1 MVDPVLSFAVAV
13 ALLIGLLIMRQE
25 VHVAVVVST
34 LAFGLLTLGPSL
46 PESTFKGIFSRSTLS
61 LVTAFSSALFISYIL
76 KVNGLFD
83 RITDFAVSIGPRFA
97 SLFIPVLIGLIPMP
111 GGALVSAM
119 MMKEHYMERQKL
131 DSDFATF
138 VNYWFRHVT
147 IPVWPIFQS
156 IIIASV
162 ILQTSVVRVVE
173 ATYPAAIGSTLAGL
187 LIFLTGMR
195 RANNSLEKTGVSYR
209 SLAYFWPFI
218 TIIFL
223 IFLVKLPVDI
233 SLLLTAIVVTAYAR
247 PKLKD
252 VKEGLKF
259 AFSVKILAVV
269 LAVTM
274 FTQYVYDSRAAEALY
289 NFMLS
294 RRIPPL
300 LLCFLITF
308 VIGVTTAGEYVYT
321 GTALPLLSVIIGTS
335 SNIRDL
341 YLLTSYAGGYFG
353 VMLSPVHLCL
363 VLTLEYYGSRYS
375 GVYRYLLPATLL
387 SLVITFLV
395 AIPLSGELA

>member
-1 MVDPVLSFAVAV
+1 MVDPVLSFTVAI
-13 ALLIGLLIMRQE
+13 ALLIGLLLMKQE
-25 VHVAVVVST
+25 VHVAVVIST
-34 LAFGLLTLGPSL
+34 LAFGFLTLGPSL
-46 PESTFKGIFSRSTLS
+46 PESTIKGIFSKSTLS

-76 KVNGLFD
+76 KVNGLLD
-83 RITDFAVSIGPRFA
+83 RITELAVSISPKFA

-119 MMKEHYMERQKL
+119 MMKEHYIERQRL
-131 DSDFATF
+131 DSSFATF
-138 VNYWFRHVT
+138 INYWFRHVT

-162 ILQTSVVRVVE
+162 ILQTSVVRIVE
-173 ATYPAAIGSTLAGL
+173 ATYPAAVGSVIAGL
-187 LIFLTGMR
+187 MIFLTGLR
-195 RANNSLEKTGVSYR
+195 GADNSVEKGEVRYR
-209 SLAYFWPFI
+209 SLVYFWPFI
-218 TIIFL
+218 MIIALIFL
-223 IFLVKLPVDI
+223 IKLPVDI
-233 SLLLTAIVVTAYAR
+233 SLFLAAIVVTAYAR

-259 AFSVKILAVV
+259 AFSIKILAVV

-289 NFMLS
+289 NFMLA
-294 RRIPPL
+294 RNIPPL
-300 LLCFLITF
+300 PLCFLVTF

-335 SNIRDL
+335 ENIRNL

-363 VLTLEYYGSRYS
+363 VLTLGYYKSGYS
-375 GVYRYLLPATLL
+375 GVYKYLLPATLL
-387 SLVITFLV
+387 SLAITFLIAV
-395 AIPLSGELA
+395 PLEGGAL

>member
-1 MVDPVLSFAVAV
+1 MLSFAIAV
-13 ALLIGLLIMRQE
+13 ALLVGLLLMKQE
-25 VHVAVVVST
+25 VHIAVVVST
-34 LAFGLLTLGPSL
+34 LAFGILTLGPSF
-46 PESTFKGIFSRSTLS
+46 PESTLRGIFSRSTLS

-83 RITDFAVSIGPRFA
+83 RITEFATGIGPRFA

-119 MMKEHYMERQKL
+119 MMREHYMERQRL

-138 VNYWFRHVT
+138 VNYWFRHIT

-162 ILQTSVVRVVE
+162 ILQTSVVRIVE

-187 LIFLTGMR
+187 LLFLLGSR
-195 RANNSLEKTGVSYR
+195 GIGGGVGRGRVNSRYLI
-209 SLAYFWPFI
+209 YFWPFI
-218 TIIFL
+218 LIIFL
-223 IFLVKLPVDI
+223 IFFLRLPVDI
-233 SLLLTAIVVTAYAR
+233 SLLLTAVIVTLYAR
-247 PKLKD
+247 PGRKD
-252 VKEGLKF
+252 LKEGLKF
-259 AFSVKILAVV
+259 AFSIKILAVV

-289 NFMLS
+289 RFMTS
-294 RRIPPL
+294 RNIPPL
-300 LLCFLITF
+300 PLCFLITF

-321 GTALPLLSVIIGTS
+321 GTALPLLSTIIGTS
-335 SNIRDL
+335 SGIKDI

-363 VLTLEYYGSRYS
+363 VLTLEYYGARYS
-375 GVYRYLLPATLL
+375 GVYRYLVPATLL
-387 SLVITFLV
+387 SLAITFSL
-395 AIPLSGELA
+395 ALPLQGGLS

>member
-1 MVDPVLSFAVAV
+1 MMDPVLSFAVAI
-13 ALLIGLLIMRQE
+13 ALLIGLLLAKQE
-25 VHVAVVVST
+25 VHIAIVVST
-34 LAFGLLTLGPSL
+34 LAFGILTLGSSFL
-46 PESTFKGIFSRSTLS
+46 ESTFKGVFSRSTLS

-83 RITDFAVSIGPRFA
+83 RITELAVSIGPRFA
-97 SLFIPVLIGLIPMP
+97 SIFIPVLIGLIPMP

-138 VNYWFRHVT
+138 VNYWFRHIT

-162 ILQTSVVRVVE
+162 ILQTSVVRVIE

-187 LIFLTGMR
+187 LILLPGMR
-195 RANNSLEKTGVSYR
+195 KANNSIERGKVSYR
-209 SLAYFWPFI
+209 SLVYFWPFI
-218 TIIFL
+218 LIIVL
-223 IFLVKLPVDI
+223 IFLVKLSVDI
-233 SLLLTAIVVTAYAR
+233 SLLLTAVVVMAYAR
-247 PKLKD
+247 PKLRE

-259 AFSVKILAVV
+259 AFSAKILAVV

-289 NFMLS
+289 DFMVS
-294 RRIPPL
+294 RNLPSL

-308 VIGVTTAGEYVYT
+308 LIGVTTAAEYVYT
-321 GTALPLLSVIIGTS
+321 GTALPLLSVIIGKS
-335 SNIRDL
+335 SSIRDL

-363 VLTLEYYGSRYS
+363 VLTLEYYRSRYS

-387 SLVITFLV
+387 SMLLTFLV
-395 AIPLSGELA
+395 ASLSEGGFA

>member
-1 MVDPVLSFAVAV
+1 MVDPVLSFAIAM
-13 ALLIGLLIMRQE
+13 ALLIGLLMMRQE
-25 VHVAVVVST
+25 VHIAVVIST
-34 LAFGLLTLGPSL
+34 LSFGVLTLGLSL

-61 LVTAFSSALFISYIL
+61 LITAFSSALFISYIL

-83 RITDFAVSIGPRFA
+83 RITEFAVGIGPRFA

-119 MMKEHYMERQKL
+119 MMKEHYIERQKL
-131 DSDFATF
+131 KSDFATF

-162 ILQTSVVRVVE
+162 ILRTSVVRVIE

-187 LIFLTGMR
+187 VIFLLGIKG
-195 RANNSLEKTGVSYR
+195 AENSPERGRINYR
-209 SLAYFWPFI
+209 YLFYLWPFI
-218 TIIFL
+218 LIITL
-223 IFLVKLPVDI
+223 IFIMGLPVDI
-233 SLLLTAIVVTAYAR
+233 SLLLTAVVVTLYAR
-247 PKLKD
+247 PGWREI
-252 VKEGLKF
+252 KEGLKF
-259 AFSVKILAVV
+259 AFSMKILAVV

-289 NFMLS
+289 NFMTS
-294 RRIPPL
+294 RSIPPL
-300 LLCFLITF
+300 PLCFLITF
-308 VIGVTTAGEYVYT
+308 LIGITTAGEYVYT
-321 GTALPLLSVIIGTS
+321 GTAFPLLSTIIGTS
-335 SNIRDL
+335 SGIKDI

-363 VLTLEYYGSRYS
+363 VLTLEYYKANYS
-375 GVYRYLLPATLL
+375 GVYKYLVPATLL
-387 SLVITFLV
+387 SSAITFLSAFILGV
-395 AIPLSGELA
+395 HL

>member
-1 MVDPVLSFAVAV
+1 
-13 ALLIGLLIMRQE
+13 
-25 VHVAVVVST
+25 
-34 LAFGLLTLGPSL
+34 
-46 PESTFKGIFSRSTLS
+46 
-61 LVTAFSSALFISYIL
+61 FSSALFISYIL

-195 RANNSLEKTGVSYR
+195 RANNSLERTGVSYR

-289 NFMLS
+289 DFMLS